1 MLVDMLTNLCEIQLF
16 NKYASINKYAV
27 INSRASFLGF
37 DNFKRKHKKL
47 RLLPR
52 WEISMEFGS
61 DFQGKKGSKD
71 PNQRKNTLH

>member
-1 MLVDMLTNLCEIQLF
+1 MLVDMLTNLCEIELF
-16 NKYASINKYAV
+16 NKYAITDKYAV

-52 WEISMEFGS
+52 
-61 DFQGKKGSKD
+61 
-71 PNQRKNTLH
+71 